1 MYANDTR
8 HFYSLLD
15 DRGSL
20 RVTAADR
27 SDLAQI
33 LSLQKE
39 AYVSE
44 AEIYDDYSIPPLHQ
58 SQEDIEGE

>member
-44 AEIYDDYSIPPLHQ
+44 AEIYDDYSIPPLQQ
-58 SQEDIEGE
+58 SLEDIEGE